1 MSTTPTLSST
11 TLPDL
16 SLPKS
21 ASKPSTPRAPRIDI
35 EPLYGA
41 VKMAISDADW
51 TLYKTSLSAFLL
63 GNLNQE
69 ELSGRLDRIFS
80 RAASSSSEAGGLSR
94 AGLERAHNALVM
106 GVYANVWRDAPEA
119 GIASWVS
126 SSDKL
131 SGSVPK
137 GTGDESE
144 KRLKHEVMH
153 ISRRERKRLK
163 TMHQGGGAGGSAFDF
178 APVDTVGG
186 IMMEYHEARR
196 VKLPDAGPAA
206 QAGGYG
212 KTSTYTSFSPSLS
225 VRILTRTLL
234 LTPPS
239 RLGPRNPQTLHRT
252 PLRRNPRIPHSAHHL
267 RPPPPHLLR
276 IGASPR
282 PRSGL
287 RRPRQSRHR
296 DLRQGGPHRHLHNRH
311 EQWFRL
317 RPHSRVQE
325 AGCAG
330 RGEGR
335 CGGDAA
341 RRRERAPC

>member
-1 MSTTPTLSST
+1 MRPEDMAMSTTPTLSST

-196 VKLPDAGPAA
+196 IKLPDAGPAA

-212 KTSTYTSFSPSLS
+212 KTSTYNSLYPSLS

-239 RLGPRNPQTLHRT
+239 RLGP
-252 PLRRNPRIPHSAHHL
+252 
-267 RPPPPHLLR
+267 
-276 IGASPR
+276 
-282 PRSGL
+282 
-287 RRPRQSRHR
+287 
-296 DLRQGGPHRHLHNRH
+296 
-311 EQWFRL
+311 
-317 RPHSRVQE
+317 
-325 AGCAG
+325 
-330 RGEGR
+330 
-335 CGGDAA
+335 
-341 RRRERAPC
+341 

>member
-16 SLPKS
+16 ALPPKS

-51 TLYKTSLSAFLL
+51 TLYKTSLSSFLL

-69 ELSGRLDRIFS
+69 ELSARLDRIFA
-80 RAASSSSEAGGLSR
+80 RAAAASGEAGGLSR
-94 AGLERAHNALVM
+94 AGLERAHNALIM

-163 TMHQGGGAGGSAFDF
+163 TMHQNVGAGGAFDF
-178 APVDTVGG
+178 APVEPVGG

-212 KTSTYTSFSPSLS
+212 KTSTYIWRMPVAMAMAMWHFSLPS
-225 VRILTRTLL
+225 
-234 LTPPS
+234 
-239 RLGPRNPQTLHRT
+239 
-252 PLRRNPRIPHSAHHL
+252 
-267 RPPPPHLLR
+267 
-276 IGASPR
+276 
-282 PRSGL
+282 
-287 RRPRQSRHR
+287 
-296 DLRQGGPHRHLHNRH
+296 
-311 EQWFRL
+311 
-317 RPHSRVQE
+317 
-325 AGCAG
+325 C
-330 RGEGR
+330 
-335 CGGDAA
+335 
-341 RRRERAPC
+341 